1 MKRTQILDA
10 LRNIKKERVS
20 WLSILVIAALAVM
33 AYLGI
38 NFGADAISNNGDIFY
53 ANTNF
58 RDIEIVSTML
68 ITEDDIEAV
77 RSVEGIS
84 DAEGLYSTSGK
95 AVSGKSADNV
105 NVISL
110 TERINVPVVVEGRLP
125 ENENECAIEPDVADT
140 MDVKVGDTLEVQN
153 NDGGAADYLK
163 SWRYTIVGI
172 VWHADN
178 PILKVAMPGN
188 RYVIV
193 TKDAFDTEATDGA
206 YMRAVAKIEGADKYK
221 YINDSYLSYI
231 SETYEK
237 VKTLAETREALRT
250 AYIKNTY
257 ADEIAKAEGEVSDA
271 ENKLLDGRKELDDGW
286 DEYRD
291 GEKELAEAKLEIE
304 ENEVKLSDA
313 EKELNSGRGELDSA
327 KAQLEDAKRQ
337 LDRAKREIDDG
348 EKEYADGVAK
358 LEEAKAQLDDGK
370 AQLDEGRAELDD
382 AKAQLDDAEKQL
394 AEGKAELDEAEAE
407 IAKNEKL
414 LEDGKRQLD
423 AGEAELE
430 AAGYQLSDGRTQLED
445 GWQRIE
451 DMKKQSRDAIREA
464 IKIGIENSAADPQR
478 KEEIMARFNEISWAQ
493 PESDAEVS
501 RRGLRAMDFK
511 LTDDITIDLEEVDDA
526 IKTYGS
532 YLPVAQEALIGI
544 SDNLDLSDEEM
555 AAVNAAMGLLN
566 IGELTV
572 EAADQLFSQFRE
584 WDKGHEEY
592 LSGLS
597 AYSAGY
603 WELMAGKREYEDGV
617 KALEEGKRAFAEALE
632 KYMQGLSEYES
643 GKEEYE
649 AGEEQYAEKYSEYEQ
664 GAHDYEDGELA
675 LKEAREKLDNG
686 IAEYEQGLR
695 DYNSALKKYQNG
707 EKEYAEG
714 LSEYNEGVTKL
725 ADGKKAYA
733 DGVVE
738 LAEAKE
744 KLENGEQDYSDGAA
758 ELEDG
763 KAKLNEVKNEFAELD
778 ECRWVVLDAEG
789 SAGYIGI
796 KDTAD
801 NMKAL
806 GVTFA
811 LLFVLVGALVIYS
824 TVGKIVEEQRKLVGA
839 TKALGLYN
847 REIFAKYLFFGLS
860 ATLIGSLLGIVLGYA
875 GIQYVVLIAYASF
888 YVYGIGTMSFLP
900 GLAAVVI
907 SAGAALTA
915 AAVWGATSS
924 LIKTTATKLMQEK
937 TPDIKHKNSDKKSRL
952 PLYTRL
958 ILLNMRTDLKRIAVT
973 VVSIAGICALLIAGF
988 TMKMAIS
995 GAITNQFKE
1004 ITLYDAIVTFNA
1016 ETLPSVEPEVKDEIS
1031 KVGAESLK
1039 VYLAPAN
1046 YTASGK
1052 LSAASLIVADLDK
1065 LQDYFHYV
1073 CPEAEGNGVIINF
1086 RAAEKKNLSVGDSI
1100 TMYNSAMKPFEAKVI
1115 GIFDNYIGGEMLMS
1129 EESYKSVF
1137 GEEVKKNAYF
1147 INGENASSIGAVFS
1161 EMPGFV
1167 SFTDAIKTR
1176 ESYEAMT
1183 SVLNVVAVLL
1193 TGVAGAMAY
1202 FILLNL
1208 INMYISQ
1215 KKRELTIMRV
1225 NGFTVREVKNYVARE
1240 SIATTLL
1247 GLIVGCVGGVMFA
1260 KRVVMLIETASAKF
1274 LRDIQ
1279 WGGVALAVVITVVF
1293 TAAINAFALRKIKYL
1308 KLTDV
1313 Q

>member
-38 NFGADAISNNGDIFY
+38 NFGADAIANNGDIFY

-68 ITEDDIEAV
+68 ITEEDVAAV
-77 RSVEGIS
+77 RAVDGIS

-95 AVSGKSADNV
+95 AVSGDSADNV
-105 NVISL
+105 NVVSL

-125 ENENECAIEPDVADT
+125 ENEKECAIEPDVADT
-140 MDVKVGDTLEVQN
+140 MGVKVGDTLEVQN

-163 SWRYTIVGI
+163 SWRFTVVGI

-193 TKDAFDTEATDGA
+193 TKDAFDTDATDGA

-257 ADEIAKAEGEVSDA
+257 ADEIAKAESEIADA
-271 ENKLLDGRKELDDGW
+271 EAKLSDGRKELDDGW
-286 DEYRD
+286 ADYHD
-291 GEKELAEAKLEIE
+291 GERELAEAKLEIE

-313 EKELNSGRGELDSA
+313 EKELSSGREELDSA

-337 LDRAKREIDDG
+337 LDSAKREIDDG
-348 EKEYADGVAK
+348 EKEYAEGVAK
-358 LEEAKAQLDDGK
+358 LEEAKSQLDDGK

-407 IAKNEKL
+407 IEKNEKL

-423 AGEAELE
+423 AGEAQLD
-430 AAGYQLSDGRTQLED
+430 AAGYQLSAGRAQLED

-451 DMKKQSRDAIREA
+451 TAKEAVRSKIKETLDNAIETITDIQLKEA
-464 IKIGIENSAADPQR
+464 IKNTVNGINWS
-478 KEEIMARFNEISWAQ
+478 
-493 PESDAEVS
+493 ESEPNANVS
-501 RRGLRAMDFK
+501 RGDLKAMEFRVTDT
-511 LTDDITIDLEEVDDA
+511 LTIDLATVEEALKNAGDYVPLVQEALEKISEIESLNDNEREALNQAITAVNISDITIDTV
-526 IKTYGS
+526 
-532 YLPVAQEALIGI
+532 QE
-544 SDNLDLSDEEM
+544 
-555 AAVNAAMGLLN
+555 
-566 IGELTV
+566 
-572 EAADQLFSQFRE
+572 LFSQLHE
-584 WDKGHEEY
+584 WDDGHRTY

-603 WELMAGKREYEDGV
+603 WEYLSGKQEYEKGV
-617 KALEEGKRAFAEALE
+617 KALEEGKKEFAEGVE
-632 KYMQGLSEYES
+632 KYEKALAEYES

-649 AGEEQYAEKYSEYEQ
+649 KGEEQYAEKYSEYEQ
-664 GAHDYEDGELA
+664 GVSDYEEGEQT

-695 DYNSALKKYQNG
+695 DYNSALRKYRDG
-707 EKEYAEG
+707 ENDYAEG
-714 LSEYNEGVTKL
+714 LSEYTDGVTKL
-725 ADGKKAYA
+725 ADGKKEYA
-733 DGVVE
+733 DGIAE
-738 LAEAKE
+738 LKEAKE
-744 KLENGEQDYSDGAA
+744 KLESGEKDYTDGTA

-763 KAKLNEVKNEFAELD
+763 KSKLSDTKEDFAALD

-789 SAGYIGI
+789 NAGYLGI

-839 TKALGLYN
+839 TKALGLFN
-847 REIFAKYLFFGLS
+847 REIFAKYLFFGLT

-875 GIQYVVLIAYASF
+875 GIQYVVLLAYASF

-907 SAGAALTA
+907 LAGAVLTA

-1031 KVGAESLK
+1031 KVGAESIE

-1065 LQDYFHYV
+1065 LQNYFHYV

-1115 GIFDNYIGGEMLMS
+1115 GIFDNYIGSEMLMS

-1147 INGENASSIGAVFS
+1147 INGENASSLGAVFS
-1161 EMPGFV
+1161 KMPGFV
-1167 SFTDAIKTR
+1167 SFTDSIKTR

-1183 SVLNVVAVLL
+1183 FVLNVVAVLL
-1193 TGVAGAMAY
+1193 TGIAGAMAY

-1247 GLIVGCVGGVMFA
+1247 GLIVGCVGGVIFA
-1260 KRVVMLIETASAKF
+1260 KRVVLLIETAAAKF

-1279 WGGVALAVVITVVF
+1279 WGGVALAVVITVAF
-1293 TAAINAFALRKIKYL
+1293 TVAINAFALRKIKYL

>member
-53 ANTNF
+53 AKTNF

-77 RSVEGIS
+77 RAVDGIS

-140 MDVKVGDTLEVQN
+140 MGVKVGDALEVQN
-153 NDGGAADYLK
+153 NDGEAADYLK
-163 SWRYTIVGI
+163 SWRYTVVGI

-193 TKDAFDTEATDGA
+193 TKDAFDTEAADGA
-206 YMRAVAKIEGADKYK
+206 YMRAIAKIEGADKYK

-237 VKTLAETREALRT
+237 VRALAATREALRT
-250 AYIKNTY
+250 AEIRNAY
-257 ADEIAKAEGEVSDA
+257 AEEIAKAEGEVADA

-291 GEKELAEAKLEIE
+291 GEKELADAKLEIE
-304 ENEVKLSDA
+304 ENEIKLSDA
-313 EKELNSGRGELDSA
+313 EKELNSGREELDSA

-337 LDRAKREIDDG
+337 LDRAKREIEDG

-370 AQLDEGRAELDD
+370 AQLDEGREELDD

-407 IAKNEKL
+407 IEKKEKL

-430 AAGYQLSDGRTQLED
+430 AAGYQLSDGRAQLED

-451 DMKKQSRDAIREA
+451 TAKEAVRSKIKETLDNAIETITDLQLKEA
-464 IKIGIENSAADPQR
+464 IKNTVNGIN
-478 KEEIMARFNEISWAQ
+478 WA
-493 PESDAEVS
+493 ESDPNANVS
-501 RRGLRAMDFK
+501 RGDLKAMEFK
-511 LTDDITIDLEEVDDA
+511 VTDTLTIDLATVEEALKNTGDYVPLVKKALEIISEIESLTDTERQALNEAITTVNISDITIDTV
-526 IKTYGS
+526 
-532 YLPVAQEALIGI
+532 QE
-544 SDNLDLSDEEM
+544 
-555 AAVNAAMGLLN
+555 
-566 IGELTV
+566 
-572 EAADQLFSQFRE
+572 LFSQLHE
-584 WDKGHEEY
+584 WDDGHSAY
-592 LSGLS
+592 LSGMS

-603 WELMAGKREYEDGV
+603 WELVAGKREYEDGA

-632 KYMQGLSEYES
+632 NYMQGLSEYES

-649 AGEEQYAEKYSEYEQ
+649 KGEEQYSEKYSEYEQ
-664 GAHDYEDGELA
+664 GVSDYEEGEQTLE
-675 LKEAREKLDNG
+675 EAREKLDNG

-695 DYNSALKKYQNG
+695 DYNSALRKYHDG
-707 EKEYAEG
+707 ENDYAEG
-714 LSEYNEGVTKL
+714 LSEYNDGVSKL

-744 KLENGEQDYSDGAA
+744 KLESGEQDYSDGVA

-789 SAGYIGI
+789 NAGYIGI

-907 SAGAALTA
+907 IAGAALTA

-1016 ETLPSVEPEVKDEIS
+1016 ETLPSVESEVKDEIS

-1115 GIFDNYIGGEMLMS
+1115 GIFDNYIGSEMLMS

-1147 INGENASSIGAVFS
+1147 INGENASSLGAVFS

-1167 SFTDAIKTR
+1167 SFTDSIKTR

-1183 SVLNVVAVLL
+1183 FVLNVVAVLL

-1279 WGGVALAVVITVVF
+1279 WGGVALAVVITVGFIV
-1293 TAAINAFALRKIKYL
+1293 AINAFALRKIKYL

>member
-68 ITEDDIEAV
+68 ITEEDVAAV
-77 RSVEGIS
+77 RAVDGIS

-95 AVSGKSADNV
+95 AVSGDSADNV
-105 NVISL
+105 NVVSL
-110 TERINVPVVVEGRLP
+110 AERINMPVVVEGRLP
-125 ENENECAIEPDVADT
+125 ENEKECAIEPDVADT
-140 MDVKVGDTLEVQN
+140 MGVKVGDTLEVQN

-163 SWRYTIVGI
+163 SWRFTVVGI

-188 RYVIV
+188 RYIIV

-257 ADEIAKAEGEVSDA
+257 ADEIAKAESEIADA
-271 ENKLLDGRKELDDGW
+271 EAKLSDGRKELDEGW
-286 DEYRD
+286 ADYHD
-291 GEKELAEAKLEIE
+291 GERELAEAKLEIE

-313 EKELNSGRGELDSA
+313 EKELSSGREELDSA
-327 KAQLEDAKRQ
+327 KAQLENAKRQ
-337 LDRAKREIDDG
+337 LDSAKREIDEG
-348 EKEYADGVAK
+348 EKEYAEGVTK
-358 LEEAKAQLDDGK
+358 LEEVKSQLDDGK

-382 AKAQLDDAEKQL
+382 AKAQLEEAEKQL

-407 IAKNEKL
+407 IEKNEKL

-423 AGEAELE
+423 AGEAQLD
-430 AAGYQLSDGRTQLED
+430 AAGYQLSAGRAQLED

-451 DMKKQSRDAIREA
+451 TAKEAVRESIRNTLSTKLAEILEGNPQKDEILDAVNGITWATSEPNANVSRGDLKAMEFRVTDTLTVDLSE
-464 IKIGIENSAADPQR
+464 IETLLDGADPYVKLAEELLGR
-478 KEEIMARFNEISWAQ
+478 IKEIEGLSDTERQALNEGITTIFIA
-493 PESDAEVS
+493 D
-501 RRGLRAMDFK
+501 L
-511 LTDDITIDLEEVDDA
+511 TIDTV
-526 IKTYGS
+526 
-532 YLPVAQEALIGI
+532 QE
-544 SDNLDLSDEEM
+544 
-555 AAVNAAMGLLN
+555 
-566 IGELTV
+566 
-572 EAADQLFSQFRE
+572 LFSQLHK
-584 WDKGHEEY
+584 WDDGHSAY

-603 WELMAGKREYEDGV
+603 WEYISGKQEYEKGV
-617 KALEEGKRAFAEALE
+617 KALEEGKKEFAEGVE
-632 KYMQGLSEYES
+632 KYEKALAEYES

-649 AGEEQYAEKYSEYEQ
+649 KGEEEYAEKYSEYEQ
-664 GAHDYEDGELA
+664 GVSDYEEGEQT

-695 DYNSALKKYQNG
+695 DYNSALKKFQNG

-714 LSEYNEGVTKL
+714 LSEYTDGVTKL
-725 ADGKKAYA
+725 ADGKKEYA
-733 DGVVE
+733 DGIAE
-738 LAEAKE
+738 LKEAKE
-744 KLENGEQDYSDGAA
+744 KLESGEKDYTDGAA

-763 KAKLNEVKNEFAELD
+763 KSKLSDTKEDFAALD

-789 SAGYIGI
+789 NAGYLGI

-847 REIFAKYLFFGLS
+847 REIFAKYLFFGLT

-875 GIQYVVLIAYASF
+875 GIQYVVLLAYASF
-888 YVYGIGTMSFLP
+888 YVYGIGKMSFLP

-907 SAGAALTA
+907 LAGAALTA

-1115 GIFDNYIGGEMLMS
+1115 GIFDNYIGSEMLMS

-1137 GEEVKKNAYF
+1137 SEEVKKNAYF
-1147 INGENASSIGAVFS
+1147 INGENASSLGAVFS
-1161 EMPGFV
+1161 KMPGFV
-1167 SFTDAIKTR
+1167 SFTDSIKTR

-1183 SVLNVVAVLL
+1183 FVLNVVAVLL
-1193 TGVAGAMAY
+1193 TGIAGAMAY

-1240 SIATTLL
+1240 SIATTLF
-1247 GLIVGCVGGVMFA
+1247 GLIVGCVGGVIFA
-1260 KRVVMLIETASAKF
+1260 KRVVMLIETAAAKF

-1293 TAAINAFALRKIKYL
+1293 TVAINAFALRKIKYL